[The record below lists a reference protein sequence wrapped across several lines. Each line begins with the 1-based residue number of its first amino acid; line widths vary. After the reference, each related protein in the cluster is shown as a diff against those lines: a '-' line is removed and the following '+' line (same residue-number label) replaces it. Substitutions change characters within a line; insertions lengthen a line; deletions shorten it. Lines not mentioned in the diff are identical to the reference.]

1 MRGSEDRSCR
11 ALWAAVRISAFYLR
25 TLAFAV
31 GGMEGSEQRR
41 DGSDSSIYR
50 LPLWGWGKT
59 LWELRMEGKRTH
71 PPHSSAGE
79 SLCVSH
85 LPIRAKL

>member
-11 ALWAAVRISAFYLR
+11 ALWAAVRTLAFVLR

-41 DGSDSSIYR
+41 DGSDSGTYR
-50 LPLWGWGKT
+50 LPLWGLGGNTVGTEDGRKENSSST
-59 LWELRMEGKRTH
+59 QLSRGEFVCV
-71 PPHSSAGE
+71 PPTN
-79 SLCVSH
+79 
-85 LPIRAKL
+85 

>member
-1 MRGSEDRSCR
+1 MRGSEDRSCS
-11 ALWAAVRISAFYLR
+11 ALWAAVRTSAFFLR

-31 GGMEGSEQRR
+31 GGMEGSQQRR

-59 LWELRMEGKRTH
+59 LWELRVEGKNSSSTQLSRGEFVCV
-71 PPHSSAGE
+71 PPTN
-79 SLCVSH
+79 
-85 LPIRAKL
+85 